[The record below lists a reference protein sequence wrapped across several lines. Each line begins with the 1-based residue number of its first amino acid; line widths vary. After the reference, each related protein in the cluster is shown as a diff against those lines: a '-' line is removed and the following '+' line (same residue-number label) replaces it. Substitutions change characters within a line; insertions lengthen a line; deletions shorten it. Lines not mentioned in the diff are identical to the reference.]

1 MLQAKNKRGKMIS
14 LVSLSKAEIKEL
26 KNQDS
31 FFCPACKEQVMIK
44 AGLKNIP
51 HFSHLPDSTCPT
63 NHGGEGNYHMKGKL
77 SLYEWLRGENQAVQL
92 ETYLSTIQQRPD
104 ILVERNRRK
113 IAIEYQC
120 ARITKE
126 EIIKRQVGYQKLGI
140 IPIWILGAKL
150 LKRIGKNHLQLDP
163 FTRHFIHQ
171 FNKTLPPTLYYF
183 CPHTDSLTIVTDFH
197 MTSSTRALAKF
208 KKVSIKKLVFSNLF
222 PVNYFTKQE
231 LLYLWKKEKRY
242 FRISPRNRLS

>member
-1 MLQAKNKRGKMIS
+1 
-14 LVSLSKAEIKEL
+14 
-26 KNQDS
+26 
-31 FFCPACKEQVMIK
+31 
-44 AGLKNIP
+44 
-51 HFSHLPDSTCPT
+51 
-63 NHGGEGNYHMKGKL
+63 MKGKL

-208 KKVSIKKLVFSNLF
+208 KKSIYKETSLFESFPGQLFYQTRITLFMEKRKTIFSNAPPTPLIRNRIKLASL
-222 PVNYFTKQE
+222 V
-231 LLYLWKKEKRY
+231 
-242 FRISPRNRLS
+242 ISPANPF